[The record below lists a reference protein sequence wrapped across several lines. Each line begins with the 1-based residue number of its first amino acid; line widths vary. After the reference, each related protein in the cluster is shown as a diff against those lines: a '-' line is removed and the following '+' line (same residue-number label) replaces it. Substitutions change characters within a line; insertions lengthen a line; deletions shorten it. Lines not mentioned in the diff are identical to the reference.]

1 MPNTNSCRERGSKAG
16 KKLLRFHFSKRLN
29 FGQPFRWTMA
39 EQNPCLED
47 QQDEITA
54 LSAIFDNDFSKR
66 EYEDCSTIYEIQVT
80 VNIVGKKVEFCVW
93 IPGEEEHE
101 ENEESD
107 DEASSLKKIRFLR
120 SKSRQ
125 HTCLTLSVSHLTP
138 LRLEFSFP
146 SDYPAST
153 KPLYTLSCLWLDGF
167 HLISLCKKLDEL
179 WEENLG
185 QTVIFL
191 WVDWLQ
197 NSLLEYFEANESI
210 SMKPYEWDGGDAGG
224 RDPRGILEFLDP
236 KSCALKILEYDFHL
250 QQEEFRK
257 ETHTCEICYE
267 EKEGIFFHHLD
278 ECGHTFCG
286 ECLLDYCQMHV
297 NEGTVKLLK
306 CPQKGCQ
313 ASLSPIVLRQ
323 LLSDDDF
330 KRWERLLFQ
339 QTLDGMVDVL
349 YCPRCNAVVVRDED
363 DESMLA
369 QCQACFFCFCVDCQ
383 MSWHSTQPCG
393 AEDEQNSRPLSTR
406 ETKRRKARKKNG
418 GKGQEEV
425 PEDTVPLGRKNRKPG
440 SSEMNYEFLML
451 QKRLGNYQRCPN
463 CRIMVERIS
472 GCDMMCCIRCQ
483 QKFCWRCGK
492 Y

>member
-107 DEASSLKKIRFLR
+107 DEASSLKKIRFRR

-167 HLISLCKKLDEL
+167 HLTSLCKKLDE
-179 WEENLG
+179 
-185 QTVIFL
+185 
-191 WVDWLQ
+191 
-197 NSLLEYFEANESI
+197 Y
-210 SMKPYEWDGGDAGG
+210 G
-224 RDPRGILEFLDP
+224 R
-236 KSCALKILEYDFHL
+236 KIL
-250 QQEEFRK
+250 
-257 ETHTCEICYE
+257 
-267 EKEGIFFHHLD
+267 
-278 ECGHTFCG
+278 
-286 ECLLDYCQMHV
+286 
-297 NEGTVKLLK
+297 
-306 CPQKGCQ
+306 
-313 ASLSPIVLRQ
+313 A
-323 LLSDDDF
+323 
-330 KRWERLLFQ
+330 KRSFSY
-339 QTLDGMVDVL
+339 G
-349 YCPRCNAVVVRDED
+349 
-363 DESMLA
+363 
-369 QCQACFFCFCVDCQ
+369 
-383 MSWHSTQPCG
+383 
-393 AEDEQNSRPLSTR
+393 
-406 ETKRRKARKKNG
+406 
-418 GKGQEEV
+418 
-425 PEDTVPLGRKNRKPG
+425 
-440 SSEMNYEFLML
+440 
-451 QKRLGNYQRCPN
+451 
-463 CRIMVERIS
+463 
-472 GCDMMCCIRCQ
+472 
-483 QKFCWRCGK
+483 
-492 Y
+492 